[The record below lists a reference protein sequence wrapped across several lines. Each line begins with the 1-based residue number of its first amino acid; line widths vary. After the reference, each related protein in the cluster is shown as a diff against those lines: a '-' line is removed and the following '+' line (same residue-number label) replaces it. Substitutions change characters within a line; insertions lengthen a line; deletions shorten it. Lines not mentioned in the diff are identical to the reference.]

1 MLKKAAIIAVLVFL
15 SANIYGCVPLLA
27 GAAGGVGTATW
38 LSGKLSQEFEAPFDR
53 TLKAVESA
61 LKSLKLEITEKTVK
75 KDVAQVMSKYTD
87 GRTIWID
94 IRPISR
100 RQSQVE
106 VRVGALGYKE
116 AAELIIARIK
126 RYL

>member
-106 VRVGALGYKE
+106 VRVGALGDKE
-116 AAELIIARIK
+116 AAEFIISRIK

>member
-100 RQSQVE
+100 R
-106 VRVGALGYKE
+106 K
-116 AAELIIARIK
+116 
-126 RYL
+126 

>member
-106 VRVGALGYKE
+106 VRVGALGDKE

>member
-106 VRVGALGYKE
+106 VRVGALGDKE
-116 AAELIIARIK
+116 AAELIIAMIK